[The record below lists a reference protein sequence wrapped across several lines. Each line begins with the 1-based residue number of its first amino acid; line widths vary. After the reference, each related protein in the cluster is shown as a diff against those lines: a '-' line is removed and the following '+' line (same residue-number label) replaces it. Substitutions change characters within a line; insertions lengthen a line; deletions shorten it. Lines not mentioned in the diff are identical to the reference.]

1 METKVISNQAKESI
15 QNYLEEA
22 KRQLVLHSQSNI
34 PTEPFQALKFHAIG
48 EELKTEVEVISEII
62 EQSTDVENAFIA
74 HCVERAERNKGS
86 CLSYQEM
93 PEGACNQFIAN
104 IYRSI
109 FPSATMDELFKLLMP
124 EVTHCLDINFL
135 VDGKKVKL
143 QFERVEGFSTLAV
156 PEPFNFSNYII
167 VGDCLFDVSLI
178 SLYPFELHQA
188 FYEQI
193 QRDYPAIATA
203 LYEHHNPALETLHR
217 ELQYAKLQ
225 GPAPY
230 RVIEQFAA
238 ELRRGGTGQTGEYY
252 SSNAAQQA
260 FTDFKNYLA
269 LLPDDIRTQLLIL
282 SDSYHNLD
290 WIINVHLGRNEG
302 CVEIAS
308 MYLTTLLQTHAASE
322 VLTRDLTMTP
332 ERRRALKLQYGPHA
346 PLVTHAVAPR
356 LGQSRKIP
364 ALFLENVDLDHFLEL
379 TTNEYLSIVGDFIHE
394 TTDPALAYHRDY
406 CFAFKLLTELHQRTY
421 RDDFGVRDSLN
432 LLIQAINLMQPTPEV
447 LRVIQCTNEF
457 LLGHMTRKDYLRES
471 ARLKSTQNVKIALK
485 NTLKNVLAGLMFCL
499 VMAIGFA
506 FGFVLGYA
514 ATGFT
519 LPAGGIM
526 FAVCFGLVLIWPA
539 TVWASKITKSLHSD
553 PSFFPLPQ
561 AMLNIARDAS
571 PELIA
576 SHQVPATL
584 DQPLD
589 EPIPE
594 EPDDASLGMI
604 CR

>member
-1 METKVISNQAKESI
+1 MISNQAKESI

-167 VGDCLFDVSLI
+167 VGDCLLDVSLI
-178 SLYPFELHQA
+178 SLYPFELHHA

-193 QRDYPAIATA
+193 QRDYPAMATV
-203 LYEHHNPALETLHR
+203 LYEHNPALEILRR

-269 LLPDDIRTQLLIL
+269 LLPDHIRTQLLSL
-282 SDSYHNLD
+282 SNSNHNLD
-290 WIINVHLGRNEG
+290 WIINVHLGRNVG

-322 VLTRDLTMTP
+322 ILTRDLTLTP

-356 LGQSRKIP
+356 QGQSRKIP
-364 ALFLENVDLDHFLEL
+364 ALFLENADLDHFLEL
-379 TTNEYLSIVGDFIHE
+379 TTKEYLSIIGNFIHE

-406 CFAFKLLTELHQRTY
+406 CFAFKLLTELYQRTY
-421 RDDFGVRDSLN
+421 RDDFGVQDSLN
-432 LLIQAINLMQPTPEV
+432 LLIQAINSTQPTPEV

-457 LLGHMTRKDYLRES
+457 LLGRMTREDYLRES

-485 NTLKNVLAGLMFCL
+485 NAMVNVLAGLMFCL
-499 VMAIGFA
+499 VVAAGFA
-506 FGFVLGYA
+506 IGFVLGYA

-519 LPAGGIM
+519 FPVIGIM
-526 FAVCFGLVLIWPA
+526 LGVFMGFGFIFPAAVC
-539 TVWASKITKSLHSD
+539 ASKITKSLHLNH
-553 PSFFPLPQ
+553 SFFPLPQ
-561 AMLNIARDAS
+561 AMLNISRDAS
-571 PELIA
+571 SELIA
-576 SHQVPATL
+576 SHQVPATF
-584 DQPLD
+584 DKSND

-594 EPDDASLGMI
+594 ESDDASLGMI
-604 CR
+604 FR

>member
-167 VGDCLFDVSLI
+167 VGDCLLDVSLI
-178 SLYPFELHQA
+178 SLYPFELHHA

-193 QRDYPAIATA
+193 QRDYPAMATV
-203 LYEHHNPALETLHR
+203 LYEHNPALEILRR

-269 LLPDDIRTQLLIL
+269 LLPDHIRTQLLSL
-282 SDSYHNLD
+282 SNSNHNLD
-290 WIINVHLGRNEG
+290 WIINVHLGRNVG

-322 VLTRDLTMTP
+322 ILTRDLTLTP

-356 LGQSRKIP
+356 QGQSRKIP
-364 ALFLENVDLDHFLEL
+364 ALFLENADLDHFLEL
-379 TTNEYLSIVGDFIHE
+379 TTKEYLSIIGNFIHE

-406 CFAFKLLTELHQRTY
+406 CFAFKLLTELYQRTY
-421 RDDFGVRDSLN
+421 RDDFGVQDSLN
-432 LLIQAINLMQPTPEV
+432 LLIQAINSTQPTPEV

-457 LLGHMTRKDYLRES
+457 LLGRMTREDYLRES

-485 NTLKNVLAGLMFCL
+485 NAMVNVLAGLMFCL
-499 VMAIGFA
+499 VVAAGFA
-506 FGFVLGYA
+506 IGFVLGYA

-519 LPAGGIM
+519 FPVIGIM
-526 FAVCFGLVLIWPA
+526 LGVFMGFGFIFPAAVC
-539 TVWASKITKSLHSD
+539 ASKITKSLHLNH
-553 PSFFPLPQ
+553 SFFPLPQ
-561 AMLNIARDAS
+561 AMLNISRDAS
-571 PELIA
+571 SELIA
-576 SHQVPATL
+576 SHQVPATF
-584 DQPLD
+584 DKSND

-594 EPDDASLGMI
+594 ESDDASLGMI
-604 CR
+604 FR

>member
-1 METKVISNQAKESI
+1 VISNQAKESI

-167 VGDCLFDVSLI
+167 VGDCLLDVSLI
-178 SLYPFELHQA
+178 SLYPFELHHA

-193 QRDYPAIATA
+193 QRDYPAMATV
-203 LYEHHNPALETLHR
+203 LYEHNPALEILRR

-269 LLPDDIRTQLLIL
+269 LLPDHIRTQLLSL
-282 SDSYHNLD
+282 SNSNHNLD
-290 WIINVHLGRNEG
+290 WIINVHLGRNVG

-322 VLTRDLTMTP
+322 ILTRDLTLTP

-356 LGQSRKIP
+356 QGQSRKIP
-364 ALFLENVDLDHFLEL
+364 ALFLENADLDHFLEL
-379 TTNEYLSIVGDFIHE
+379 TTKEYLSIIGNFIHE

-406 CFAFKLLTELHQRTY
+406 CFAFKLLTELYQRTY
-421 RDDFGVRDSLN
+421 RDDFGVQDSLN
-432 LLIQAINLMQPTPEV
+432 LLIQAINSTQPTPEV

-457 LLGHMTRKDYLRES
+457 LLGRMTREDYLRES

-485 NTLKNVLAGLMFCL
+485 NAMVNVLAGLMFCL
-499 VMAIGFA
+499 VVAAGFA
-506 FGFVLGYA
+506 IGFVLGYA

-519 LPAGGIM
+519 FPVIGIM
-526 FAVCFGLVLIWPA
+526 LGVFMGFGFIFPAAVC
-539 TVWASKITKSLHSD
+539 ASKITKSLHLNH
-553 PSFFPLPQ
+553 SFFPLPQ
-561 AMLNIARDAS
+561 AMLNISRDAS
-571 PELIA
+571 SELIA
-576 SHQVPATL
+576 SHQVPATF
-584 DQPLD
+584 DKSND

-594 EPDDASLGMI
+594 ESDDASLGMI
-604 CR
+604 FR